1 MLPICTSKRVR
12 PGASLP
18 SHSLTSAWQSKIC
31 NVLWVAQNHTI
42 FAFLC
47 ENRLEAGTVKAEDIK
62 KALEE
67 EQRDK
72 NTVDANDEEK
82 EGQKSQESNGEDIN
96 KPAGGLLESN
106 AHFVELHNLFLD
118 VCELY
123 VDIVVDKDGRHSRFD
138 KMAR

>member
-1 MLPICTSKRVR
+1 M
-12 PGASLP
+12 
-18 SHSLTSAWQSKIC
+18 
-31 NVLWVAQNHTI
+31 
-42 FAFLC
+42 
-47 ENRLEAGTVKAEDIK
+47 KAEDIK